1 MRREKTNQTRLK
13 MISKI
18 LGNGMGFILIA
29 WFIGMM
35 GCASSSHLPLAAD
48 AGVPLPDYQEG
59 TTFVYSNGRSE
70 TVHEVALGRVT
81 WQNHRGDISAGSPD
95 FTHPRAAWET
105 RTRSGTRS
113 FRGRTD
119 WLGNPTATSV
129 WPLAS
134 GKTARYIESGRWQ
147 DSEGKV
153 HTYNAQWRTEVAG
166 QMRVRV
172 KAGEFDTWKII
183 ARRFSSGGAYST
195 SRLREVRI
203 WYYAPAAGHYVKME
217 RNYLGRKPNR
227 VVELVAITPP
237 ISRMTPGAQTKVQ
250 TNFQQALEKKKSGDP
265 LPWVMPEQALS
276 GATMPVATMRLSSG
290 TYCRQYRQQLN
301 QAGEDRA
308 FFGLACRTTEGTWQV
323 PRK

>member
-1 MRREKTNQTRLK
+1 MRRKTINQTRHK
-13 MISKI
+13 MIPGI

-29 WFIGMM
+29 CFIGTL
-35 GCASSSHLPLAAD
+35 GCASAGRLPLTAD

-59 TTFVYSNGRSE
+59 TTFVYSNGHRE
-70 TVHEVALGRVT
+70 TVHEVTPDRVV

-95 FTHPRAAWET
+95 FTYRRTAWET

-113 FRGRTD
+113 FRGRND

-129 WPLAS
+129 WPLAP

-147 DSEGKV
+147 DSDGKV
-153 HTYNAQWRTEVAG
+153 HTYNAQWRSEVAG

-195 SRLREVRI
+195 SRVREVRI

-237 ISRMTPGAQTKVQ
+237 VGRMMPVAQGKVQ
-250 TNFQQALEKKKSGDP
+250 TNFQQALEENKSGDP
-265 LPWVMPEQALS
+265 LQWAIPEHALS
-276 GATMPVATMRLSSG
+276 GATMPVATMRLRSG

-301 QAGEDRA
+301 QSGEDRA

-323 PRK
+323 PHK